1 MVALA
6 CEDQRSESPHGHK
19 VWHRKT
25 RFARAPPLKSKLPCT
40 LTSAISNLPNSPRG
54 SHLLTCVPC
63 QWIHAY
69 SSRFSSRWTQYN
81 VSVVPTYRSLC
92 SPDRQREN
100 VPHPSAYC
108 LRQVECRLRAAPARV
123 VKLVHSPY
131 LYSVCCLFPSL
142 QTIPASYPA
151 LLPQWLWF
159 SISQGFHMYNRDVKK
174 PVKEVCRGSQVGM
187 YDCLEGCGRV

>member
-1 MVALA
+1 MSHANGYT
-6 CEDQRSESPHGHK
+6 H
-19 VWHRKT
+19 T
-25 RFARAPPLKSKLPCT
+25 PPP
-40 LTSAISNLPNSPRG
+40 
-54 SHLLTCVPC
+54 V
-63 QWIHAY
+63 
-69 SSRFSSRWTQYN
+69 SRPVGPSTM
-81 VSVVPTYRSLC
+81 SVVRRYVTIIPLHSRIRTVSANTTTYRSLC

-108 LRQVECRLRAAPARV
+108 LRQVECRLRVAPARV

-174 PVKEVCRGSQVGM
+174 PVKEACRGSQVGM